1 MMSDH
6 RAKGQTPSRSMQ
18 RFERRL
24 GRWSRAL
31 MVAVGA
37 PIVRRLFP
45 LRVEGDEHVPASGPA
60 IIAANHLSFFDH
72 VALVLSVGRR
82 LRFVGKVD
90 YLDSWKTGSSAAS
103 G

>member
-1 MMSDH
+1 MSDH
-6 RAKGQTPSRSMQ
+6 REKGQTPSRSLQ
-18 RFERRL
+18 RLERRL
-24 GRWSRAL
+24 GGWSRVL
-31 MVAVGA
+31 LVAVGA

-72 VALVLSVGRR
+72 VALVCPWVADCASSERSTTSTAGRR
-82 LRFVGKVD
+82 
-90 YLDSWKTGSSAAS
+90 GSSCPRS